1 MWMPTCECTV
11 FWSLALLAIGGTAS
25 VIAAV
30 RCQGPSFQRLCQR
43 IFVTCLVGLGA
54 NTMLALTLPNS
65 AWIPCAVAYALLSV
79 AATVDFMPR
88 SDLAARA
95 I

>member
-1 MWMPTCECTV
+1 MWIPSCEFTV
-11 FWSLALLAIGGTAS
+11 FWSLALLALGGTAS
-25 VIAAV
+25 VIAGL
-30 RCQGPSFQRLCQR
+30 RCQGSSSQRACHR

-65 AWIPCAVAYALLSV
+65 AWIPCAVAYALLAV
-79 AATVDFMPR
+79 AATVDFSPR
-88 SDLAARA
+88 RDLAARV